1 MWVRASAMF
10 SVPRVT
16 MNGGRLMVVTRPPF
30 SRPKPAQR
38 SRPSSIARNGFS
50 PELTASLVIA
60 MLPSAMTA
68 PLDRS
73 IPAVRMTS
81 VCPMARVPTTMTC
94 WTMREKLAP
103 VKNRSDLMLK
113 NRQARTSAP
122 SGPSVLRA
130 KALLSTLETPVR
142 VASASAVVAALIETA
157 PCLAGGR
164 WGRPRVAWSVG
175 GPAGRPAD
183 RPPGR
188 GSPPAV
194 VEAELHVLRVHTGL
208 WLVGDQRDAG
218 VGVAG
223 HLLPGLGEVDDRVHT
238 EAGHLQRVLLGRGG
252 DLAVL
257 DSLHAGAAAVDG
269 HDHDVLLL
277 AGGLQGRVGAERG
290 GLVDRVDEVD
300 ARVLLQAVLHRGLA
314 LGLVALGVVAADHLG
329 RADLVGRRLVDGGGP
344 EAVEEAV
351 VPQHAHGDPGLEV
364 QRGDRGWLAAEG
376 GLGVLPDQLAGL
388 EVVGGEQRVHGA
400 LRVGRGVEG
409 DDQHA
414 LLPRLV
420 DRRDDR
426 LGVARRDQD
435 ALDAARHHVLDRGD
449 LAGVV
454 AVELAGRGE
463 QLGPLGLR
471 LLLRAL
477 LHLHEERVGVRLRDE
492 TDTDLTTTA
501 TGRVRAGAAAGEGHD
516 HRHAQADRIH
526 SGRVCLLSEVYP
538 ARRQLEHGG
547 LLV

>member
-38 SRPSSIARNGFS
+38 SRPSRIARNGFS

-73 IPAVRMTS
+73 MPAVRMTS

-94 WTMREKLAP
+94 WTMREKLPP

-113 NRQARTSAP
+113 NRQASTSAP

-130 KALLSTLETPVR
+130 NTRLSTLQTPVR
-142 VASASAVVAALIETA
+142 VASTSAVVAALIETA
-157 PCLAGGR
+157 PCLAG
-164 WGRPRVAWSVG
+164 PAAAARVS
-175 GPAGRPAD
+175 
-183 RPPGR
+183 PGR
-188 GSPPAV
+188 SAFPPASHRGRDSPPAV
-194 VEAELHVLRVHTGL
+194 VEAELHILRVHTGL
-208 WLVGDQRDAG
+208 WLVSDQCDAG
-218 VGVAG
+218 VCVAG
-223 HLLPGLGEVDDRVHT
+223 RLLAGLGEVDDRVHT
-238 EAGHLQRVLLGRGG
+238 EARHLQRVLLGRRG
-252 DLAVL
+252 DLPVL
-257 DSLHAGAAAVDG
+257 DSLHPGAAAVDG

-277 AGGLQGRVGAERG
+277 AGGLQSRVGAQRG

-300 ARVLLQAVLHRGLA
+300 ARVLLQAVLHRGLP

-364 QRGDRGWLAAEG
+364 ERGDRGWLAAEG

-388 EVVGGEQRVHGA
+388 EVVGG
-400 LRVGRGVEG
+400 
-409 DDQHA
+409 
-414 LLPRLV
+414 
-420 DRRDDR
+420 
-426 LGVARRDQD
+426 
-435 ALDAARHHVLDRGD
+435 
-449 LAGVV
+449 
-454 AVELAGRGE
+454 
-463 QLGPLGLR
+463 
-471 LLLRAL
+471 
-477 LHLHEERVGVRLRDE
+477 
-492 TDTDLTTTA
+492 
-501 TGRVRAGAAAGEGHD
+501 
-516 HRHAQADRIH
+516 
-526 SGRVCLLSEVYP
+526 
-538 ARRQLEHGG
+538 
-547 LLV
+547 